1 MDTPDDIAVKLT
13 GLLTQI
19 RACIDRNQAG
29 THWKAVFTLLKKTDV
44 PPNKTANIVAGRNT
58 AELEK
63 ICRTLTA
70 GDSAGGPAPGSE
82 FDEETLKTALKLFRR
97 RLKFT
102 RLDEESRLG
111 VGPIGGGHRK
121 KITSIHQPPEYPTAI
136 WHELVRQGKLRQAG
150 KEFYELVGDD
160 VED

>member
-1 MDTPDDIAVKLT
+1 MSDPEIATKLNEV
-13 GLLTQI
+13 LAQI
-19 RACIDRNQAG
+19 RSCTDRNQVGA
-29 THWKAVFTLLKKTDV
+29 HWKAAFALLKKTDV
-44 PPNKTANIVAGRNT
+44 PANRTANIVAGRNLP
-58 AELEK
+58 ELEK
-63 ICRTLTA
+63 ICQTL
-70 GDSAGGPAPGSE
+70 SAGQSAAGPVPGAE
-82 FDEETLKTALKLFRR
+82 FDEETLKQALKLFRR

-121 KITSIHQPPEYPTAI
+121 KIAAIHQPPEYPTAI

-160 VED
+160 AEE